1 MIKLFF
7 IVKTLLYCEAWTQ
20 SLLFKSKETFKLAE
34 IQNLEASLQT
44 TYSESFF
51 DTSQPTNALR
61 YNLTRLVVDRA
72 TGSSLFRLDLQKGD
86 VGEAF
91 VSEKSNDHSSVSPR
105 DEDLLRSRMLS
116 LSSLRRCD
124 WVGQVIAEGND
135 PHELVQKLRQ
145 QQEALL
151 HPNRYGLDT
160 DDWNLDYIKL
170 VGETKSNKKPTYTM
184 KSLLCAVAHELP
196 SKPALNPALAKTRLL
211 IVDATSE
218 EMDSC
223 FLIQSIDNLP
233 KIESKSSLQQKWAKR
248 PFQYSS
254 AINFEIAE
262 MVLEILLTL
271 SDNRNGSDDTK
282 RVLLDPT
289 CGSGTFLALALAN
302 DLCVEG
308 CDINPS
314 VAEGAIKNIEYM
326 FGKEK
331 VGQCAKIDARDSCDP
346 PLSNPSRDVSCVVAN
361 LPWGRNSVL
370 YVDENERILRS
381 VRSQI
386 KTNTPCAF
394 ITRPSNSG
402 EDKGPLLLFE
412 STGFVVLGQAFVP
425 QRDFLLPV
433 GKKIS
438 KKSTNQDSDSD
449 ARKKNQCVV
458 TIALAS

>member
-1 MIKLFF
+1 MFKLFF
-7 IVKTLLYCEAWTQ
+7 IIKTLIYCEAWTH

-44 TYSESFF
+44 TYLF
-51 DTSQPTNALR
+51 DTSQQNNAMR

-72 TGSSLFRLDLQKGD
+72 TGSSLFRLDLQINHND
-86 VGEAF
+86 GELF
-91 VSEKSNDHSSVSPR
+91 TNVKSNDDSSVSPR
-105 DEDLLRSRMLS
+105 DENLLRSHILS
-116 LSSLRRCD
+116 LSSVRRCD
-124 WVGQVIAEGND
+124 WIGQVIAEGSD
-135 PHELVQKLRQ
+135 PNEFLEKLRQ
-145 QQEALL
+145 EQEAFLA
-151 HPNRYGLDT
+151 PNRYGLDT

-170 VGETKSNKKPTYTM
+170 VGEQKSNEKPKYTM

-196 SKPALNPALAKTRLL
+196 SKPALNPALAKSRLL
-211 IVDATSE
+211 LVDASAKD
-218 EMDSC
+218 MDSC
-223 FLIQSIDNLP
+223 FLIRSIDHLP
-233 KIESKSSLQQKWAKR
+233 KIESKSALQQKWAKR

-271 SDNRNGSDDTK
+271 CDNRSDSDGK
-282 RVLLDPT
+282 KSVLLDPT

-302 DLCVEG
+302 DFHVEG

-314 VAEGAIKNIEYM
+314 VAEGAIRNIEYL

-331 VGQCAKIDARDSCDP
+331 VDQYANIEARDSCD
-346 PLSNPSRDVSCVVAN
+346 LSLTNPSSDASCVVAN
-361 LPWGRNSVL
+361 LPWGRNSIL

-386 KTNTPCAF
+386 ETGTPCAF

-402 EDKGPLLLFE
+402 EDQGPSLLFE
-412 STGFVVLGQAFVP
+412 STGFDVLGQAFVP

-433 GKKIS
+433 GKKKS
-438 KKSTNQDSDSD
+438 KKSNTQDSDSD
-449 ARKKNQCVV
+449 TRKKNQCVV